1 VKLGSDTRQRS
12 ATVKLDEIHRRLG
25 IPAGHPRT
33 VATRR
38 YEEPAE
44 LVEVG
49 PDVFGR
55 SQRLTPEAAAAWR
68 RMVQAAAAD
77 GVELQLV
84 SAFRS
89 VERQTQ
95 VIAAKLEAG
104 RTIDDVLAANAPPG
118 HSEHHTGRAVDV
130 TTPGCR
136 VLEEDFE
143 ETTAFRWLERRA
155 GRFGF
160 RLSYPRG
167 NPEGYVYEPWHWVY
181 EPGAV
186 EPVTRA

>member
-1 VKLGSDTRQRS
+1 M
-12 ATVKLDEIHRRLG
+12 KLDDIHHRLG
-25 IPAGHPRT
+25 IPAGHPRKA
-33 VATRR
+33 ATRSF
-38 YEEPAE
+38 EEPAE

-55 SQRLTPEAAAAWR
+55 PQRLAPEAADAWR
-68 RMVQAAAAD
+68 EMVAAAAAD

-89 VERQTQ
+89 VERQAE
-95 VIAAKLEAG
+95 VIAAKLAAG
-104 RTIDDVLAANAPPG
+104 RTIDDVLTVNAPPG

-136 VLEEDFE
+136 ELEEEFE
-143 ETTAFRWLERRA
+143 STEAHRWLTRHA

-167 NPEGYVYEPWHWVY
+167 NAEGYVYEPWHWVF
-181 EPGAV
+181 EPAADGAV
-186 EPVTRA
+186 ETT